1 MTALQAVTYI
11 RHPRVG
17 EHRDRPT
24 EGEIQLANG
33 GEAEGTRG
41 GGGGGGGY
49 PKIDCRLTSFTL
61 LTHTNTHTHTHTH
74 THTERCVGTYV
85 RK

>member
-1 MTALQAVTYI
+1 MTALQAVTYL

-33 GEAEGTRG
+33 GEADGTLG
-41 GGGGGGGY
+41 GGGAT
-49 PKIDCRLTSFTL
+49 PRSIAD
-61 LTHTNTHTHTHTH
+61 
-74 THTERCVGTYV
+74 
-85 RK
+85 